1 MNLPHFTVNC
11 RYSFLRR
18 LRSIR
23 SCRHLGNPLTGSP
36 RRRNNISRN
45 GAIDDTGAAAPRG
58 ALAGLTSGTSNS
70 VAGAGSGQGS
80 AGVSCS
86 HSVDSGNIGV
96 WHSRQGHRT
105 EL

>member
-1 MNLPHFTVNC
+1 MSFFYIFLCIVASLAFEQKSVRVFT
-11 RYSFLRR
+11 S
-18 LRSIR
+18 SP
-23 SCRHLGNPLTGSP
+23 SHLCG
-36 RRRNNISRN
+36 NNISRN

>member
-1 MNLPHFTVNC
+1 MPMNSCINNNIELIPTE
-11 RYSFLRR
+11 SPITSSLLRQ
-18 LRSIR
+18 LS
-23 SCRHLGNPLTGSP
+23 
-36 RRRNNISRN
+36 RNNISRN